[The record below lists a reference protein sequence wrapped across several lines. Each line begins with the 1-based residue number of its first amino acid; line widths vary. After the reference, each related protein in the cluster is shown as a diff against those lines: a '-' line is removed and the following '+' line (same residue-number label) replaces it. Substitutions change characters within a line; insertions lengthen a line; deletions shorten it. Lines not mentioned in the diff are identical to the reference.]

1 MPIPA
6 SNLLTSF
13 YSPAV
18 VIHTPMVAADS
29 PIAAAVLI
37 ADWTA
42 GAVGPVA
49 WSARSRWQWAGSRSP
64 QGRFHILEH
73 ARHLTSMRAPWPRP
87 RSSRKAWFRISCS
100 YPLAPRSA
108 FRRLGNPRPICWC
121 NPSTRPMA
129 WCKGGGNSAP
139 TQWVRHAFR
148 YGHVLALE
156 QIKRGE
162 HGLYSNER
170 RGLCPGSSSL
180 RLGSSG
186 FVSFCITAWASHIA
200 PP

>member
-1 MPIPA
+1 
-6 SNLLTSF
+6 
-13 YSPAV
+13 
-18 VIHTPMVAADS
+18 MVAADS

-49 WSARSRWQWAGSRSP
+49 WSAQSRWQWAGSRSP

-73 ARHLTSMRAPWPRP
+73 ARHLTSMRAPWPRL

-100 YPLAPRSA
+100 YPLVPPFA

-129 WCKGGGNSAP
+129 WCKGGGSSARP
-139 TQWVRHAFR
+139 GGFDTLSDTDTLLPWSKLNAVNTDFIPMNVGAFALARRASGWGQAVSCPFVLPPGRPILHRRKTQDRFPKTR
-148 YGHVLALE
+148 
-156 QIKRGE
+156 
-162 HGLYSNER
+162 SR
-170 RGLCPGSSSL
+170 RSRSK
-180 RLGSSG
+180 
-186 FVSFCITAWASHIA
+186 I
-200 PP
+200 